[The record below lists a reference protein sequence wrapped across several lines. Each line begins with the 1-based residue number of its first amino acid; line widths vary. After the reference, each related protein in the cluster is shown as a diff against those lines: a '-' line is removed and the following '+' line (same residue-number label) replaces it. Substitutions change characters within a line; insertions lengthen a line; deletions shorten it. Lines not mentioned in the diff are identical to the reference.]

1 MSETLT
7 KERRWTIDRTIDY
20 CTLLLVADQ
29 KMFTVARES
38 IEGIR
43 DNLSASR
50 AALEQAE
57 RERDAAVADAERWR
71 RLTGSSRV
79 RVLGHAQLGRPD
91 AHIGVEF
98 WGEYRDA
105 SPEQSAEDVREL
117 TTYAD
122 GLAAGPQAKEKTN
135 E

>member
-1 MSETLT
+1 MSCLMNAIGTTLNAQ
-7 KERRWTIDRTIDY
+7 
-20 CTLLLVADQ
+20 VA
-29 KMFTVARES
+29 
-38 IEGIR
+38 
-43 DNLSASR
+43 
-50 AALEQAE
+50 AE
-57 RERDAAVADAERWR
+57 RERDAAAADAERWR

-122 GLAAGPQAKEKTN
+122 GLAARAARTGEATADE
-135 E
+135 